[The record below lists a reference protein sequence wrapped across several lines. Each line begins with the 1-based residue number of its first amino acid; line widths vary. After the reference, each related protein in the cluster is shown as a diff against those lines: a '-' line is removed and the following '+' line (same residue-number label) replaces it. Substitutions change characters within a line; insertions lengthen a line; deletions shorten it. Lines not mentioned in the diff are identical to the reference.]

1 MEVAKK
7 FEELTGAAL
16 REGYGLT
23 ETAVV
28 THVNPLYG
36 KAKAGSI
43 GLPIPSTYAAI
54 ADPDKPELLPPNQT
68 GEIVISG
75 PQVFKGYH
83 NRPEENAQAFFQC
96 CGLL

>member
-54 ADPDKPELLPPNQT
+54 ADPDKPELSPPNQ
-68 GEIVISG
+68 GIVISG
-75 PQVFKGYH
+75 PQVFKRYH
-83 NRPEENAQAFFQC
+83 NRPEENALAFFEC
-96 CGLL
+96 CG

>member
-1 MEVAKK
+1 VEVAKK
-7 FEELTGAAL
+7 FEELTGAVL

-36 KAKAGSI
+36 KTKAGSI

-54 ADPDKPELLPPNQT
+54 ADPDKPELSAAEPGGGDRDLRPTGLQGIPQQT
-68 GEIVISG
+68 
-75 PQVFKGYH
+75 
-83 NRPEENAQAFFQC
+83 
-96 CGLL
+96 